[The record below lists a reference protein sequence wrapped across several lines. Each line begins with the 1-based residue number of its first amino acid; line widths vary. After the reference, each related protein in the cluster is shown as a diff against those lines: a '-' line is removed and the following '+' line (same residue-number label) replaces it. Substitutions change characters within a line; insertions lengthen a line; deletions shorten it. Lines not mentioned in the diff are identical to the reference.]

1 MHLRFR
7 QNSKK
12 QETDKHYAQIMTE
25 IKGVSDQIARIETS
39 SSLASLDK
47 DLGTIEAA
55 IMPLTQQT
63 PYTLL
68 MMRVVEIGLP
78 FLLSLL
84 SIFLVLKYSL
94 TEKRSYEIKEILR
107 QRNAELANGENSAE
121 EPTLV

>member
-1 MHLRFR
+1 VPKLI
-7 QNSKK
+7 KK
-12 QETDKHYAQIMTE
+12 EETDRHYAKIMTE
-25 IKGVSDQIARIETS
+25 ITAVRARIAAIETS

-47 DLGTIEAA
+47 DLGTIEKD

-84 SIFLVLKYSL
+84 AIFFLLKYSL
-94 TEKRSYEIKEILR
+94 TEKRSHEIKDLLK
-107 QRNAELANGENSAE
+107 QRNANRANRENNST
-121 EPTLV
+121 EPIIG

>member
-1 MHLRFR
+1 MI
-7 QNSKK
+7 KK
-12 QETDKHYAQIMTE
+12 AETDKHYAQIMKE
-25 IKGVSDQIARIETS
+25 ITWVRARIADIQTT

-47 DLGTIEAA
+47 DLGTIEHD

-84 SIFLVLKYSL
+84 AIFFLLKYSL
-94 TEKRSYEIKEILR
+94 TEKRSHEIKDLLK
-107 QRNAELANGENSAE
+107 QRNVERLNEENSAS
-121 EPTLV
+121 EPTSV